1 GDHQAI
7 APLLKAQPDLAN
19 HPGGPRNWP
28 PLRYLCYGR
37 LPSRDGHD
45 AIETA
50 RLLLDAGADPNHS
63 ILLYDAVHYTL
74 LTGVVGE
81 GEGGVENAP
90 PHGQAHELAKLL
102 LDYGASPNDGQALYN
117 THFTEDDS
125 WLELLLARGLRQGD
139 LANWSTEG
147 ITTVDYQLC
156 QAVAWGFSRRVRL
169 LLSHGANPNA
179 KSLYN
184 KRPAYALAKRKGRED
199 IAQM

>member
-1 GDHQAI
+1 VLELPRRAYPIHCSMALPIEKLTDEILDLACLGSEHDRPARRALAAKMFDENPEIGTQNIFTMALCGDHQAI

-125 WLELLLARGLRQGD
+125 WLELLLARGLR
-139 LANWSTEG
+139 
-147 ITTVDYQLC
+147 
-156 QAVAWGFSRRVRL
+156 
-169 LLSHGANPNA
+169 
-179 KSLYN
+179 
-184 KRPAYALAKRKGRED
+184 
-199 IAQM
+199 